1 MNNECLLGRLLY
13 IGFCAEKGRCG
24 TTRWPIGYKHK
35 LRMHLSELMK
45 LVMVFVN
52 AGDSQKVI
60 DDFRKNCKKE
70 KSIWKYYEHLEW
82 DNITVSGTVYNAF
95 PDITEYMRTL
105 LEAALHELNQTGTDT
120 VKVSKLL
127 RCLHN
132 LPRVFPDENGRR
144 ISEKDAIAFMLL
156 NADDEIKAMLRNDTD
171 KQENEKPA
179 ELK

>member
-1 MNNECLLGRLLY
+1 M
-13 IGFCAEKGRCG
+13 
-24 TTRWPIGYKHK
+24 
-35 LRMHLSELMK
+35 
-45 LVMVFVN
+45 MVFVN

-60 DDFRKNCKKE
+60 DDFRKNCKKK

-82 DNITVSGTVYNAF
+82 DNITVSGTVNNAF

-105 LEAALHELNQTGTDT
+105 LEAALHELNQTGTDK

-171 KQENEKPA
+171 KKENEKPA
-179 ELK
+179 ELKR

>member
-1 MNNECLLGRLLY
+1 
-13 IGFCAEKGRCG
+13 
-24 TTRWPIGYKHK
+24 
-35 LRMHLSELMK
+35 
-45 LVMVFVN
+45 
-52 AGDSQKVI
+52 
-60 DDFRKNCKKE
+60 
-70 KSIWKYYEHLEW
+70 
-82 DNITVSGTVYNAF
+82 
-95 PDITEYMRTL
+95 MRTL

-156 NADDEIKAMLRNDTD
+156 NADDDIKAMLRNDTD
-171 KQENEKPA
+171 KQENENPA